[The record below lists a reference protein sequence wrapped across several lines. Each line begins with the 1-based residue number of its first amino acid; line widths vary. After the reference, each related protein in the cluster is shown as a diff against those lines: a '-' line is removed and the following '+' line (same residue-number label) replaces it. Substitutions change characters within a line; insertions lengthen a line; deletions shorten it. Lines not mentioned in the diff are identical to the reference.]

1 METEI
6 LFRSDI
12 METELRILKLSS
24 KAPAKN
30 KPYNNQSFSYIAR
43 IKIVAHAIY
52 TYRIFS

>member
-12 METELRILKLSS
+12 METELRILKLSNKS
-24 KAPAKN
+24 PAKN
-30 KPYNNQSFSYIAR
+30 KPYNNQSFSYIAP

-52 TYRIFS
+52 IYRIFS

>member
-1 METEI
+1 METET

-12 METELRILKLSS
+12 METELRILKLCS

-30 KPYNNQSFSYIAR
+30 KPYNNQSFSHIAR
-43 IKIVAHAIY
+43 IKIMAHAIY